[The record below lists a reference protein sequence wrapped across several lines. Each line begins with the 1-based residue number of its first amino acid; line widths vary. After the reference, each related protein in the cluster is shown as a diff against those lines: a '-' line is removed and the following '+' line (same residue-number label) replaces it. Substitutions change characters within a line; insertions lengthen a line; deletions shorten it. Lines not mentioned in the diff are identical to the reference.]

1 MPDNRQNQRL
11 NLLLIRLL
19 RSLLQY
25 TAECWPWA
33 SVDESGE
40 QQAIADMGQSQLVY
54 VHRLV
59 DLLVERGWPIDFG
72 TYPTEFTD
80 LHYVGLDFLLGE
92 LIADEDKLIAELQRG
107 QSELA
112 GGHAAESLIAAVLES
127 ERGHAARLRELS
139 AARKHASH
147 SAAHSAQ

>member
-1 MPDNRQNQRL
+1 MADNRHNQRL

-33 SVDESGE
+33 SVEESGE
-40 QQAIADMGQSQLVY
+40 QQAIAEMGQFQLVY
-54 VHRLV
+54 VRQLV

-72 TYPTEFTD
+72 TFPTEFTD

-92 LIADEDKLIAELQRG
+92 LIADEDKVIAELVRG
-107 QSELA
+107 QADL
-112 GGHAAESLIAAVLES
+112 
-127 ERGHAARLRELS
+127 
-139 AARKHASH
+139 
-147 SAAHSAQ
+147 